1 MMNFRTFDDMSS
13 ALANKLSLIP
23 RDVDLIV
30 GIPRSGLIPANILAL
45 HLNLPLTDLDGLISG
60 RMLGKG
66 RTRSHT
72 NQRVTVG
79 DCRKVLVIDDSVWT
93 GKTIIMAKQKIERAG
108 IPQEVIY
115 AAVYVSPETKD
126 QVDLYFDICPFP
138 RMFEWN
144 FMHHGYLEKA
154 CLDIDGVLCEDPTSQ
169 ENDDGLKYLE
179 FLENAKPLLI
189 PTLPVGN
196 LVTSR
201 LEKYRPQT
209 ENWLEKQGI
218 KYEKLFMLDLP
229 DSTTR
234 RALNNHAHFKSQIYR
249 QTKSIIFIES
259 ELKQAIDIAKYSGKP
274 VLCTENRRLVYP
286 DGMISAE
293 IQYRQKQINSNLKQ
307 LKRRLRPLRDNM
319 SRLLRRK

>member
-144 FMHHGYLEKA
+144 FMHHGYLESLFGYRW
-154 CLDIDGVLCEDPTSQ
+154 C
-169 ENDDGLKYLE
+169 
-179 FLENAKPLLI
+179 
-189 PTLPVGN
+189 TL
-196 LVTSR
+196 
-201 LEKYRPQT
+201 
-209 ENWLEKQGI
+209 
-218 KYEKLFMLDLP
+218 
-229 DSTTR
+229 
-234 RALNNHAHFKSQIYR
+234 
-249 QTKSIIFIES
+249 
-259 ELKQAIDIAKYSGKP
+259 
-274 VLCTENRRLVYP
+274 
-286 DGMISAE
+286 
-293 IQYRQKQINSNLKQ
+293 
-307 LKRRLRPLRDNM
+307 
-319 SRLLRRK
+319 

>member
-1 MMNFRTFDDMSS
+1 M
-13 ALANKLSLIP
+13 
-23 RDVDLIV
+23 
-30 GIPRSGLIPANILAL
+30 
-45 HLNLPLTDLDGLISG
+45 
-60 RMLGKG
+60 
-66 RTRSHT
+66 
-72 NQRVTVG
+72 
-79 DCRKVLVIDDSVWT
+79 
-93 GKTIIMAKQKIERAG
+93 
-108 IPQEVIY
+108 
-115 AAVYVSPETKD
+115 
-126 QVDLYFDICPFP
+126 
-138 RMFEWN
+138 
-144 FMHHGYLEKA
+144 KA